1 METLKTIEIMN
12 NCEEVP
18 LEILKKIRINNVN
31 MVLLGPIKTDSIRSN
46 LYMLS
51 SMVNDNIDIQ
61 MV

>member
-1 METLKTIEIMN
+1 METFKTIEIMN

-31 MVLLGPIKTDSIRSN
+31 MVLIGHIKIDFIRSN

-61 MV
+61 MD